1 MRGERARHVPA
12 PGASLAAANA
22 MDTPA
27 RPERWEVRLDG
38 ADVAVLDIP
47 PDAQRDRRFEISC
60 RFAVSLRADG
70 AGRHGLRID
79 VDGSM
84 EWSRTVDTENPEQ
97 SDSLD
102 YRFRREVAA
111 GMPLRVVAKTDVQ
124 GPVQRLELTIEAE
137 EG

>member
-1 MRGERARHVPA
+1 M
-12 PGASLAAANA
+12 N
-22 MDTPA
+22 
-27 RPERWEVRLDG
+27 RPESPEHWEVRLDG

-47 PDAQRDRRFEISC
+47 PHAARDRRFEIAC
-60 RFAVSLRADG
+60 RFAVARRGEAP
-70 AGRHGLRID
+70 ARHGLRID

-84 EWSRTVDTENPEQ
+84 EWSRTVDTENPGQ

-111 GMPLRVVAKTDVQ
+111 GQALRIVAKTEVQ
-124 GPVQRLELTIEAE
+124 GSAQRLELVIEAD